1 MVCRNICKQM
11 DAGRASYISGTKYC
25 TMCEIYLY
33 QQGIFCIC
41 CRRKLRTRPANKKGR
56 ERLRM
61 SQEKF

>member
-1 MVCRNICKQM
+1 M

-41 CRRKLRTRPANKKGR
+41 CRRKL
-56 ERLRM
+56 
-61 SQEKF
+61 